1 MSANKMKDEKRYCKH
16 CGGEIDPDTK
26 ICGTCGKQYFKGKN
40 ILKKAPVLVLTLLLC
55 FSAVFNILTIKK
67 YKEQSTTLKSELASA
82 KTELDHSQSEVNELQ
97 SQLNALQSEN
107 ETQNEEEEEEE
118 EEEPISREGLADSG
132 EFDTVSAF
140 KTAVA
145 RNPSQFE
152 NTIVTVNLYIRRKA
166 GILEFGISGVDKQNL
181 ETEPQ
186 KSFGLDGMKKYI
198 PGSIIIE
205 MRDDTK
211 NRALTGDY
219 VKLTGIYTGTKIID
233 ATYEMIEAA
242 D

>member
-1 MSANKMKDEKRYCKH
+1 MSVNKMKDEKRYCKH

-55 FSAVFNILTIKK
+55 FSVVFNILTIKK

-82 KTELDHSQSEVNELQ
+82 KTELGHSQSEVNELQ
-97 SQLNALQSEN
+97 SQLNALQTEN
-107 ETQNEEEEEEE
+107 ETQNEEEEEG
-118 EEEPISREGLADSG
+118 PISREGLADSG

-145 RNPSQFE
+145 RNPSQFK
-152 NTIVTVNLYIRRKA
+152 NTIITVHLYINRW
-166 GILEFGISGVDKQNL
+166 LEIYGVDKKDIYTQPKQIFDYTYL
-181 ETEPQ
+181 P
-186 KSFGLDGMKKYI
+186 D
-198 PGSIIIE
+198 SIEIE
-205 MRDDTK
+205 MRDDTQ
-211 NRALTGDY
+211 NRVLTGDY
-219 VKLTGIYTGTKIID
+219 VKLTGIYTGDKIVD